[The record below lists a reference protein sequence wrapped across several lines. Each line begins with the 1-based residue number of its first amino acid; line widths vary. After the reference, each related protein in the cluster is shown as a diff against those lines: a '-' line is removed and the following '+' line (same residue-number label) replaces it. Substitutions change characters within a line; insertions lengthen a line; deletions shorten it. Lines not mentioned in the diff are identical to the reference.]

1 MKHTKLFIITIWILI
16 LLSIFPM
23 PASAEWFA
31 DLYFGEAS
39 TQSADIDVE
48 VSSSGLGF
56 VSTQSDTEKVNF
68 DNSFMVGGRFGYYFE
83 SLPWLGFALDLSYF
97 QADGKNVDNDIVPIS
112 LLLMLRWPLFK
123 SEKFP
128 KGRLQPY
135 AGIGPGFFLADSKVD
150 FRPAVPERVSGSST
164 DVGIDI
170 RLGLAWQFH
179 KRMALFGEYRYT
191 NFSIDMEQRDILYG
205 FAGTK
210 ESMHTNLRTNHF
222 LIGLSY
228 RF

>member
-1 MKHTKLFIITIWILI
+1 MTPKVST
-16 LLSIFPM
+16 
-23 PASAEWFA
+23 AEWFA

-39 TQSADIDVE
+39 TQSADVSVDI
-48 VSSSGLGF
+48 SSSSLGF
-56 VSTQSDTEKVNF
+56 MRQYTTTKKVDF
-68 DNSFMVGGRFGYYFE
+68 DDSFMFGGRVGYYFE
-83 SLPWLGFALDLSYF
+83 SLPWVGFALDLSYF

-123 SEKFP
+123 SENFP

-135 AGIGPGFFLADSKVD
+135 TGIGPGFFLADSKAD

-170 RLGLAWQFH
+170 RFGLAWQFH
-179 KRMALFGEYRYT
+179 KRMALFGEYRHT
-191 NFSIDMEQRDILYG
+191 DFSIDLKQTDILYG
-205 FAGTK
+205 LAGSEEKMKTGL
-210 ESMHTNLRTNHF
+210 TTNHF
-222 LIGLSY
+222 LMGISY